1 MRLFVAVWPSP
12 SVIEDLRGLDR
23 PPHPGVRWT
32 MADQWHVTLRFVGDL
47 EDPEPLISR
56 VRGAASQVGPTVAE
70 MGPRSGWLGPSVL
83 CLPVHG
89 LDAVAAAVRTATGD
103 LGEPERP
110 DFHGHLTLAR
120 ARRGAAPVLKRLP
133 AVELA
138 SSWPVEEIT
147 VVASALGG
155 TGSTYTVVGHAP
167 LRRP

>member
-32 MADQWHVTLRFVGDL
+32 MADQWHVTLRFVGEL
-47 EDPEPLISR
+47 EDPDLLISR
-56 VRGAASQVGPTVAE
+56 VQEAAAGVGPMVAE
-70 MGPRSGWLGPSVL
+70 IGPRSGCLGPSVL

-89 LDAVAAAVRTATGD
+89 LDALAAAVRATTAD

-120 ARRGAAPVLKRLP
+120 ARRGAVSVFKRLP

-138 SSWPVEEIT
+138 SSWPVEEAT

-155 TGSTYTVVGHAP
+155 TGSTYTVVGQAP
-167 LRRP
+167 IRRP

>member
-12 SVIEDLRGLDR
+12 SVVDDLRWLDR

-32 MADQWHVTLRFVGDL
+32 MADQWHVTLQFVGEL
-47 EDPEPLISR
+47 EDPGLLTSR
-56 VRGAASQVGPTVAE
+56 VQAAASGVGPLVAE
-70 MGPRSGWLGPSVL
+70 MGPRSGCLGPSVL

-89 LDAVAAAVRTATGD
+89 LDALAGAVRAATAD

-120 ARRGAAPVLKRLP
+120 VRRGAGSVFKRLP

-138 SSWPVEEIT
+138 SSWSVEEIT

-155 TGSTYTVVGHAP
+155 TGSTYTIVGHAP
-167 LRRP
+167 LHRP